1 MKISFNRNKKI
12 TAKPSKLAKMDD
24 KMAGQYL
31 VVNQYNFK
39 KHARVKAGF
48 WPKFRRFVGKVPF
61 SDDLLAAY
69 YCAFDTKT
77 PRKVRGVLL
86 AALAYFIMP
95 VDFVPDF
102 IIGLGFSDDATV
114 LMTAFGLVSQYVKPQ
129 HKDKARETLEIEL
142 AKLDEES

>member
-1 MKISFNRNKKI
+1 MKFKKVKKN
-12 TAKPSKLAKMDD
+12 TPTSNKLAKMNDE
-24 KMAGQYL
+24 MAGKYL
-31 VVNQYNFK
+31 AVNQYNYK
-39 KHARVKAGF
+39 KQARVKAGF
-48 WPKFRRFVGKVPF
+48 WPKFRRFAGKIPF

-69 YCAFDTKT
+69 YCAFDAKT

-86 AALAYFIMP
+86 AALAYFILP

-114 LMTAFGLVSQYVKPQ
+114 LMTAFGLVSQYVKPS

-142 AKLDEES
+142 AKLED

>member
-12 TAKPSKLAKMDD
+12 TVKSSQLAKMDEE
-24 KMAGQYL
+24 MAGKYL
-31 VVNQYNFK
+31 AVNQYNFK
-39 KHARVKAGF
+39 KQARVKLGF
-48 WPKFRRFVGKVPF
+48 WPKFRRFVGRVPF

-86 AALAYFIMP
+86 AALAYFILP
-95 VDFVPDF
+95 IDFVPDF

-114 LMTAFGLVSQYVKPQ
+114 LMTAFGLVSQYVKPE
-129 HKDKARETLEIEL
+129 HKDKARERLEIEL
-142 AKLDEES
+142 AKLDKD